1 LVLRE
6 CAIFVRL
13 IPTLSI
19 KVIISLLGH
28 DTPNSTNLENLDTL
42 KLSNMYI
49 LQGKLV
55 VEAITFPEVDSSAR
69 NSL

>member
-1 LVLRE
+1 MRE

-28 DTPNSTNLENLDTL
+28 DTPKSTNLDTL

-49 LQGKLV
+49 SQGKLV
-55 VEAITFPEVDSSAR
+55 VEAITFPEVDSSGR

>member
-1 LVLRE
+1 MRE

-28 DTPNSTNLENLDTL
+28 DTSKSTNLENIDTL
-42 KLSNMYI
+42 KLSNIYI
-49 LQGKLV
+49 SQGKLV

>member
-1 LVLRE
+1 MRE

-13 IPTLSI
+13 ITTLRI

-28 DTPNSTNLENLDTL
+28 DTPKSTNLENLDTL
-42 KLSNMYI
+42 KLSNIYI
-49 LQGKLV
+49 SQGKLV

>member
-1 LVLRE
+1 MRE

-19 KVIISLLGH
+19 RVIISLLGH
-28 DTPNSTNLENLDTL
+28 DTSKSTNLENIDTL
-42 KLSNMYI
+42 KLSNIYI
-49 LQGKLV
+49 SQGKLV